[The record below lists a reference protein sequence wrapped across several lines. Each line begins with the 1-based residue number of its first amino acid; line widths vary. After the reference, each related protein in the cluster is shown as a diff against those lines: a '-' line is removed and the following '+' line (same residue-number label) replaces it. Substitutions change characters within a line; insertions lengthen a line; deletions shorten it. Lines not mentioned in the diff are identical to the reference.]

1 MNMKNIVCHSGA
13 RPESSPR
20 HCESR
25 IRAVAISNQPTLII
39 CGTTS
44 SGKSAYAF
52 KLAKEYKKEVNI
64 LSVDSRQFYK
74 DIPIVSGQDDPS
86 ELPSNVTLFG
96 QGFLEADQVSNI
108 SDFQKYA
115 NQIIIKTQSEN
126 KKLIIV
132 GGSGLYLKAIT
143 ESLSNTKVPPDAIFR
158 KEAESYS
165 VSTLQN
171 ILKNLNLS
179 LFNSLNN
186 SDINNPRRLIRHIEI
201 SQSPKMSQKSTI
213 YHLPSTT
220 YSWLGLRKSPETL
233 LQSIRE
239 RVVLRLKNGA
249 IEEVETLQKKYPN
262 QSLPIYSTLG
272 VSQIQKYLCQEI
284 TKEELIKKWT
294 IDDNNYAKRQMV
306 WFKKQPQIVW
316 YD

>member
-1 MNMKNIVCHSGA
+1 MSL
-13 RPESSPR
+13 STSR
-20 HCESR
+20 HCESQS
-25 IRAVAISNQPTLII
+25 AEAIHKQPTLIV

-44 SGKSAYAF
+44 SGKSAYTF

-74 DIPIVSGQDDPS
+74 DIPIVSGQDDLS

-143 ESLSNTKVPPDAIFR
+143 ENLGNAKVPPDAIFR

-171 ILKNLNLS
+171 ILKSLNIS

-220 YSWLGLRKSPETL
+220 YSWLGLRKSPEAL
-233 LQSIRE
+233 LQSIKE